1 MYTFDE
7 LAKISLIE
15 QKIISLSR
23 LRSNVHLVDLC
34 LMGNPCASFSGYRDF
49 VLGALPRLTTLDGLE
64 VEPEEKIKAAR
75 AYKDPALRER
85 IEEQE
90 REYLEKREEERL
102 GYEDPGV
109 DIGENRKRFYQVRH
123 DKENF

>member
-1 MYTFDE
+1 
-7 LAKISLIE
+7 
-15 QKIISLSR
+15 
-23 LRSNVHLVDLC
+23 
-34 LMGNPCASFSGYRDF
+34 MGNPCASFSGYRDF

-75 AYKDPALRER
+75 AYRDPALRER

-90 REYLEKREEERL
+90 REYLEKREAEREEALKKIEEERL

-109 DIGENRKRFYQVRH
+109 DIGENRKRFYQVRQGRRIT
-123 DKENF
+123 KKPI